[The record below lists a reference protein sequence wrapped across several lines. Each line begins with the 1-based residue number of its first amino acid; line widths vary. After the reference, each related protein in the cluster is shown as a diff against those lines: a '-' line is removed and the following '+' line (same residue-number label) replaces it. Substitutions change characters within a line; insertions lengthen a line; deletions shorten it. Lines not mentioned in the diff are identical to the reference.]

1 MKRINEFGQGGG
13 DEDGAAGKKG
23 EGKDEKEAGEK
34 ATAAET
40 LKASGVSVA
49 GSGGAAKRR

>member
-13 DEDGAAGKKG
+13 EEGGAAGKKD
-23 EGKDEKEAGEK
+23 EGKGEKEAGEK
-34 ATAAET
+34 ATADEAPI
-40 LKASGVSVA
+40 ASGASVV